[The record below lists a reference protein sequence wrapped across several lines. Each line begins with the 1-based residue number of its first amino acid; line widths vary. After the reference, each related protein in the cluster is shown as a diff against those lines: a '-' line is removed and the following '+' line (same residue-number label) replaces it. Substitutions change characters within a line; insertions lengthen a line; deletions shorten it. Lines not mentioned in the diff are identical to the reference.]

1 MPLAA
6 LLLGSVH
13 ATDAILARR
22 HGRRLGPWL
31 FLNILEI
38 KRMSGWKSCS
48 LTSLHHIRQLVAQV
62 KASGREPE
70 SALEGSE
77 ITLDLLDDLTR
88 KIKIVDEYVVYR
100 NVNAMFPHR
109 NVTLEIGLNARV
121 SIYGLLGYAMLTAPT
136 LRDAL
141 NVAAEF
147 PALIANGFS
156 MAVDEHHGR
165 ARVIFSGYSGA
176 HDLKVSYAELA
187 ISSFKR
193 SCSDILGRE
202 LALDEVTFEGSV
214 VPSHSAR
221 CQEHLGCK
229 VAYAQPRNMMAF
241 DLALLDLSLPMRD
254 PVSHFEIIEA
264 CRRQNREYAAER
276 EWLQRVK
283 LILERDLQSPAPLE
297 DVAHQMHCSAR
308 TLRRQLGVF
317 KTSYRQLLDEVRFER
332 AKIMLKDGK
341 LPTDQIAETLGFC
354 DGAGFRRAFQRWSG
368 LAPGA
373 YKA

>member
-1 MPLAA
+1 
-6 LLLGSVH
+6 
-13 ATDAILARR
+13 
-22 HGRRLGPWL
+22 
-31 FLNILEI
+31 
-38 KRMSGWKSCS
+38 MSGWKSCS
-48 LTSLHHIRQLVAQV
+48 LTSLHHTRQLVAQV
-62 KASGREPE
+62 RAAGRDPA

-77 ITLDLLDDLTR
+77 ITLEMLDDLTR
-88 KIKIVDEYVVYR
+88 KIKIVDEYVIYR

-109 NVTLEIGLNARV
+109 NITLEIGLNARV
-121 SIYGLLGYAMLTAPT
+121 SVYGLLGYALLTAPT

-141 NVAAEF
+141 DVAAEF
-147 PALIANGFS
+147 PALIANGFNL
-156 MAVDEHHGR
+156 ALDEREGR
-165 ARVIFSGYSGA
+165 AKVIFSGYSGA
-176 HDLKVSYAELA
+176 TDLKVSYAELA

-193 SCSDILGRE
+193 SCSDILE
-202 LALDEVTFEGSV
+202 QAFSLDEVTFEGSV
-214 VPSHSAR
+214 LPSHAAL

-229 VAYAQPRNMMAF
+229 VSFNQPRNLMVF
-241 DLALLDLSLPMRD
+241 DSALLDVKLPMRD
-254 PVSHFEIIEA
+254 AVSHMEVIEA

-283 LILERDLQSPAPLE
+283 LILERDLQNPVPLE

-332 AKIMLKDGK
+332 AKIMLKEGK
-341 LPTDQIAETLGFC
+341 LPTDQIAESLGFC